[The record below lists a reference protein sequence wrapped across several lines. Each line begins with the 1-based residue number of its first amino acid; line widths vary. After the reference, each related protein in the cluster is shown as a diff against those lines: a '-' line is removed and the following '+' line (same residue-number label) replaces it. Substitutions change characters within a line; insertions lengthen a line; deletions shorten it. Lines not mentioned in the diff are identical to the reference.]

1 MSDSYMTGEFRV
13 SYEAL
18 SLDIQK
24 TLLEK
29 CRSFSENFDPLQEID
44 NRLSFISI
52 NDEFAA
58 FWTKDCNDNFI
69 WFWLGSKDEYNTT
82 NFSDDISVNLCWITS
97 DLASLDFTSG
107 LHIIYQQNV
116 AQESNFIQ
124 LDNAKEVLISYS
136 LKKANIIILLVN
148 NADSILRKSKDLLTR
163 ITKQGSVILINLGA
177 SADDFEKISV
187 VLKNSSVIDYGTE
200 EGLNFK
206 KISGKILD
214 ILRPATSKKPN
225 PLDVFAV
232 DSVPLHNAVDPCSLN
247 EIIHSIESETY
258 RILTIEA
265 AKKSGKTTT
274 LRKVMEQSTLLSKE
288 VDLKQ
293 SQEISIQADI
303 KLIFA
308 DNYYAANI
316 TKLVEKQ
323 LKKHISSAS
332 DTKLVLFGD
341 FFSSFNS
348 FGSLVKKEIIYFK
361 SQKIIDMIE
370 IGEEKLQVS
379 ILYKEEIPTLTNN
392 NIRMSQFICQHL
404 AIAQLNDSTL
414 SFNSFEESI
423 DFIMNNGKYNQL
435 RGIISSSLMVIDN
448 NSKMAQTTKNLCQ
461 ETLKAMLKED
471 VISVDNLVLR
481 NLGGVAGNEELLVEH
496 TTFLQTFER
505 NLNLYI
511 SKRTQDVKYFE
522 YNENDRQIK
531 VYREE
536 IEFLLCL
543 KHTMSKFNIL
553 VDA

>member
-82 NFSDDISVNLCWITS
+82 NFSDDISVNLCWVTS

-107 LHIIYQQNV
+107 LYIIYQQNV

-187 VLKNSSVIDYGTE
+187 VLKNSFVIDYRTE

-274 LRKVMEQSTLLSKE
+274 LRKVIEQSTLLSKE

-316 TKLVEKQ
+316 TELVEKQ
-323 LKKHISSAS
+323 LKDHISSAS

-361 SQKIIDMIE
+361 SQKIIDMIK

-471 VISVDNLVLR
+471 VISVNNLVLR
-481 NLGGVAGNEELLVEH
+481 DFGGIAGSTQHFCKHLKEISIFTYPKEH
-496 TTFLQTFER
+496 KMSSTL
-505 NLNLYI
+505 
-511 SKRTQDVKYFE
+511 S
-522 YNENDRQIK
+522 
-531 VYREE
+531 
-536 IEFLLCL
+536 
-543 KHTMSKFNIL
+543 TMKMN
-553 VDA
+553 AR